1 MTLKEPESMDE
12 CVYFTNRFLDNEG
25 YIKTW
30 VFKELCPKCQK
41 SLIGKPKDKKTGR
54 AKIRANEYECPSCNY
69 KEGKE
74 EYEDKLTANI
84 KYKCPYCKN
93 EDEIQVSFKRKKV
106 QRFNEE
112 KQKKETVDALVF
124 DCSKCKKRIEV
135 TKKMK

>member
-1 MTLKEPESMDE
+1 MTLKEPQSMDE
-12 CVYFTNRFLDNEG
+12 CVYFTNRLLDNEG
-25 YIKTW
+25 YIRTW
-30 VFKELCPKCQK
+30 VFRELCQKCQK
-41 SLIGKPKDKKTGR
+41 SLMGKPKDKKTGR
-54 AKIRANEYECPSCNY
+54 AKIRAEEYECPSCGH
-69 KEGKE
+69 KENKE

-93 EDEIQVSFKRKKV
+93 EDDVQVSFKRKKV

-112 KQKKETVDALVF
+112 KQKKETVEALTF

>member
-12 CVYFTNRFLDNEG
+12 CVYFTHRLLDNEG

-41 SLIGKPKDKKTGR
+41 LLMGKPRNPKTGKPK
-54 AKIRANEYECPSCNY
+54 IRSEEYECASCGY
-69 KEGKE
+69 KENKE
-74 EYEDKLTANI
+74 GYEDKLTANI

-93 EDEIQVSFKRKKV
+93 EDEAQVSFKRKKV

-124 DCSKCKKRIEV
+124 DCSRCRKRIEV
-135 TKKMK
+135 TRKMK